1 MTATI
6 LQSELSSLIQ
16 DSRKKSPDV
25 RNAAEKSLGDLKSIS
40 ITSEAQL
47 AGDLLRKPHFVDP
60 FILACQSRNAK
71 LASSAVVCLQ
81 RLAAS
86 RALPRERLQDVVD
99 AFQEVTSNGLD
110 VQLKILQTL
119 PSLLQIYA
127 RDVEGN
133 LLAAILGVCGD
144 LQDNK
149 AGVVSSTAT
158 ATFQQ
163 LITTAYEK
171 VTREDALPEI
181 VTVDSLN
188 VGNTTIEVGAAGY
201 DAFRIFNDLCA
212 FANGAQL
219 EFLRIK
225 SVSLTFVMEL
235 IDGILHSSEE
245 VFQRHPE
252 QVEACRVYLMPAIMK
267 ILSAKQNFALT
278 VRALRILS
286 ILLTRHLKQI
296 LDESE
301 TAFYLVIRGLD
312 PSSGP
317 SWKRVLYL
325 EFLQRICSNA
335 GLLRQMFFLFDQQES
350 RNNTVANMIA
360 AFVRIASE
368 RPTLIGIGHQ
378 STVPFRRGGN
388 EDNGEGV
395 ASLEAAGVTGVISAT
410 ASAESNVTGISTEWS
425 TVKTP
430 YLDQLDKS
438 DVSEPPSTYV
448 YALVLNSVAA
458 FSEGLAKYVMPLSVQ
473 SKSQIQRQQRNDQ
486 NNEDEVGEGLEGA
499 ELARSDSVVATRSTS
514 GKYNMLI
521 NPLKLTKHPHF
532 EEVKTCAA
540 MIDECWPAFLATC
553 STFLNAALDA
563 DFYHLIVRAFQKL
576 TQVAGVLEL
585 TTPRDA
591 MLTTLAKAA
600 VPAGSVAA
608 STPNMFSKMQSRS
621 TSIVEVPSDTAPE
634 PSSET
639 DQRPG
644 FGTPRRS
651 IEQDRPSITTRNL
664 LCLRA
669 LINLGIALGAT
680 LNPDSW
686 FTILETLQQAERVIE
701 ISNRVLAQQSTK
713 DTNDATNSLVSRTSL
728 GAEISAVQTASR
740 RMFEG
745 TANYS
750 DTSLG
755 NILLA
760 LVRFSGTP
768 IPEINQDSVALSPIP
783 STPTTPQ
790 RRGRMHQYSR
800 SFSTSHTKSG
810 PEQDELQFFLSHMSE
825 IARLNLLR
833 LVSQPPVR
841 SGWAL
846 IFQSLFHVVGLT
858 ELPNSQRLQ
867 SIALMNRIVVE
878 SMKMLGED
886 DNAENAE
893 VQLRCLQVFH
903 SQYEMLYEDSSARA
917 ENTTLDF
924 EIHVRL
930 LDALHSVLESCN
942 NIDQNGWR
950 IILQLICSPYSPG
963 YHAKDVHSVPN
974 VSHDIVKARSAKLVQ
989 PSFGC
994 LQLVGSDFLAVL
1006 SITDLTNFIDGLW
1019 LFARQDDNLNIALTS
1034 TNFFWNIALYL
1045 QSLIG
1050 DREMPWEDGEVI
1062 GVPQSNNIEEASR
1075 EHSLITVWVSLVVR
1089 LIRMTSDNR
1098 EDVRDSSIRIF
1109 TRVLDLFGHNM
1120 SAALWITCLELA
1132 LQAMS
1137 THLQQATLNEESG
1150 WEKSLIMM
1158 TEALIDL
1165 STRHSALIT
1174 AGDKFPK
1181 LSQHIF
1187 EAFNAML
1194 ALGSLPVASVVYT
1207 SASSF
1212 LTVLDSCNAIRDHSA
1227 FAGLELWQARHPAD
1241 GMIMA
1246 NSSKS
1251 GGANADRTLEISNQ
1265 ESFTRHAEFFLKLH
1279 ELFPEQTMRQL
1290 DTSATLESMR
1300 KTIFACIHP
1309 PYTSDIN
1316 KLASEQER
1324 VLAMLPILYEK
1335 MTTNQ
1340 DEFVRFLLDFS
1351 RAALLD
1357 VKGEADGEEALLT
1370 KPKGRQRPTFVAF
1383 SCKCIDMLESILKKS
1398 ATTNASVVEVLD
1410 TLSEVIQSKYT
1421 STPQGTDPVLWRNAT
1436 RKVIS
1441 VIEVLMPDAPAR
1453 NTEEHSKDPHLIL
1466 TAVVNAATS
1475 ILGSGGLKDL
1485 AALPENTQILA
1496 DEAFDVESFM
1506 RLQKAINPKLARW
1519 DSSSPK
1525 AREICRSY
1533 MVLLLRTSFICA
1545 PFYGDLPPDLVESP
1559 LKSFSQIRPGTVCPP
1574 VFPPRLKIPYIAL
1587 DTLFNLASNLSPS
1600 QLTGTPSLAATAAPY
1615 LILRCAWSLKTF
1627 IADQPLRSLSPL
1639 PKPLRL
1645 DLYTVITKCLQTKT
1659 LDSAFTR
1666 SILFDV
1672 PNRQEGA
1679 SLGEGGARHLRLLY
1693 PLVLKFLAVW
1703 RRVPKLRG
1711 GGDWMEEEEA
1721 KGIERGLEEWLA
1733 VIGKDWELDDHEYL
1747 TQ

>member
-16 DSRKKSPDV
+16 DSKKKSPDV

-47 AGDLLRKPHFVDP
+47 AGDLVRRPHFVDP
-60 FILACQSRNAK
+60 FILACRSRNTK
-71 LASSAVVCLQ
+71 LVSSAVVCLQ

-163 LITTAYEK
+163 LITTVYEK
-171 VTREDALPEI
+171 VTREDSLPEV
-181 VTVDSLN
+181 VTVESLN
-188 VGNTTIEVGAAGY
+188 AGNTTIEVGAAGY

-286 ILLTRHLKQI
+286 ILLTRHLKQT

-312 PSSGP
+312 LGSGP

-335 GLLRQMFFLFDQQES
+335 GLLRQMFFLFDREEG

-395 ASLEAAGVTGVISAT
+395 TSLEAAGVAGVISAT

-458 FSEGLAKYVMPLSVQ
+458 FSEGLAKYIMPLSVQ
-473 SKSQIQRQQRNDQ
+473 SKSQTQRQQRNDQ
-486 NNEDEVGEGLEGA
+486 NNEDEMGEGLEGA
-499 ELARSDSVVATRSTS
+499 ELARSDSVVTTRSTS
-514 GKYNMLI
+514 GKYSMLI

-563 DFYHLIVRAFQKL
+563 DFYHVIVRAFQKL

-608 STPNMFSKMQSRS
+608 STPNMSSKTQSRS
-621 TSIVEVPSDTAPE
+621 ASIAEVPLDTASE

-644 FGTPRRS
+644 FGIPRRS
-651 IEQDRPSITTRNL
+651 IDQDRPSITTRNL

-686 FTILETLQQAERVIE
+686 FTILETLQQAECVIE

-713 DTNDATNSLVSRTSL
+713 DANDATNSLVSRTSL

-745 TANYS
+745 TASYS
-750 DTSLG
+750 DTSLN

-768 IPEINQDSVALSPIP
+768 IPEVHQDSAALSPIP

-800 SFSTSHTKSG
+800 SFSTLHAKSG
-810 PEQDELQFFLSHMSE
+810 PEQDELQFFLSHMGE

-833 LVSQPPVR
+833 LVSEPPIK
-841 SGWAL
+841 SGWTL

-858 ELPNSQRLQ
+858 EVPNSQRLQ
-867 SIALMNRIVVE
+867 PIALMNRIVVE
-878 SMKMLGED
+878 SMNMLGED
-886 DNAENAE
+886 NHAENAK
-893 VQLRCLQVFH
+893 VQLRCLQVFQ
-903 SQYEMLYEDSSARA
+903 SQYEILYDDSPARA

-942 NIDQNGWR
+942 NIDQNGWK

-963 YHAKDVHSVPN
+963 YPAKDVHGVPN
-974 VSHDIVKARSAKLVQ
+974 FAHDIVKARSPKLVQ

-994 LQLVGSDFLAVL
+994 LQLVGSDFLALL
-1006 SITDLTNFIDGLW
+1006 SITDLTNFIDALW

-1050 DREMPWEDGEVI
+1050 EREMPWEDGEVI
-1062 GVPQSNNIEEASR
+1062 GVPQLNNIEKANR
-1075 EHSLITVWVSLVVR
+1075 ERSLVEVWMFLVIR
-1089 LIRMTSDNR
+1089 LIRMTSNNR
-1098 EDVRDSSIRIF
+1098 EDVRDSAIRIF

-1120 SAALWITCLELA
+1120 SAALWTTCLELA

-1137 THLQQATLNEESG
+1137 AHLQQATLKKESS
-1150 WEKSLIMM
+1150 WEKSLVMM

-1165 STRHSALIT
+1165 STRQSALIT
-1174 AGDKFPK
+1174 SGDKFPK

-1212 LTVLDSCNAIRDHSA
+1212 LTILGSCNAIRDHSA
-1227 FAGLELWQARHPAD
+1227 SAGLELWQARHPAD
-1241 GMIMA
+1241 STTTV
-1246 NSSKS
+1246 NSKS
-1251 GGANADRTLEISNQ
+1251 GGANADRPPETSNQ

-1290 DTSATLESMR
+1290 DASATLESMH

-1340 DEFVRFLLDFS
+1340 DEFVRFLLGFS
-1351 RAALLD
+1351 RAALLS
-1357 VKGEADGEEALLT
+1357 VKGEVDGEEALLV

-1398 ATTNASVVEVLD
+1398 TTTDASVAAVLD

-1436 RKVIS
+1436 RKVIG
-1441 VIEVLMPDAPAR
+1441 VIEVLMPEAPAR
-1453 NTEEHSKDPHLIL
+1453 NIVEHSRDPYLIL
-1466 TAVVNAATS
+1466 TAVVNVATS
-1475 ILGSGGLKDL
+1475 ILGSGGLKNL
-1485 AALPENTQILA
+1485 AALPENTQIIA
-1496 DEAFDVESFM
+1496 DEAFDIESFM
-1506 RLQKAINPKLARW
+1506 HLQKVVNPRLARW

-1525 AREICRSY
+1525 ARETCRSY

-1545 PFYGDLPPDLVESP
+1545 PFYGDLPPDLVKSP
-1559 LKSFSQIRPGTVCPP
+1559 LESFSEIRPGTVCPP

-1587 DTLFNLASNLSPS
+1587 DTLFNLASDSSSS
-1600 QLTGTPSLAATAAPY
+1600 QPAETPSLAATAAPY

-1639 PKPLRL
+1639 PKPLRF
-1645 DLYTVITKCLQTKT
+1645 DLYTIVTKCLQTKT

-1666 SILFDV
+1666 SSLFGA
-1672 PNRQEGA
+1672 PNSQEGA

-1693 PLVLKFLAVW
+1693 PPILKFLAVW

-1721 KGIERGLEEWLA
+1721 RGIERGLEEWLS
-1733 VIGKDWELDDHEYL
+1733 VIGKDWVLDDHEYL
-1747 TQ
+1747 T

>member
-16 DSRKKSPDV
+16 DSRRKSPDV
-25 RNAAEKSLGDLKSIS
+25 RNAAEKSLADLKSIS

-71 LASSAVVCLQ
+71 LASSAVICLQ

-99 AFQEVTSNGLD
+99 AFQQVTANGLD

-163 LITTAYEK
+163 LITTVYEK
-171 VTREDALPEI
+171 ATREDALPEV
-181 VTVDSLN
+181 VTVESLN
-188 VGNTTIEVGAAGY
+188 VGGTTIEVGAAGY

-235 IDGILHSSEE
+235 IGGILHSSEE

-286 ILLTRHLKQI
+286 ILFTRHLKQT
-296 LDESE
+296 LGEAE

-312 PSSGP
+312 PGSGP

-335 GLLRQMFFLFDQQES
+335 GLLRQMFSLFDQQER
-350 RNNTVANMIA
+350 RNNTVADMIA

-378 STVPFRRGGN
+378 STIPFRRGGN

-395 ASLEAAGVTGVISAT
+395 ASLEAAGVAGVIGAT

-458 FSEGLAKYVMPLSVQ
+458 FSEGLAKFIMPLSVH
-473 SKSQIQRQQRNDQ
+473 SKSQIQRQQRIDQ
-486 NNEDEVGEGLEGA
+486 NNEDEMGEELEGA
-499 ELARSDSVVATRSTS
+499 ELARSDSAVTTRSAS

-521 NPLKLTKHPHF
+521 NPLKLTKHPHL
-532 EEVKTCAA
+532 EDVKTCAA

-563 DFYHLIVRAFQKL
+563 DFYHVIVRAFQKL

-608 STPNMFSKMQSRS
+608 SMPNLSGKTQSRS
-621 TSIVEVPSDTAPE
+621 TSVAEVPPDTASE
-634 PSSET
+634 ALSET

-644 FGTPRRS
+644 FSTPRRS

-713 DTNDATNSLVSRTSL
+713 DANDATNSLISRTSL

-745 TANYS
+745 TASYS
-750 DTSLG
+750 DTALS

-760 LVRFSGTP
+760 LVRFSGTS
-768 IPEINQDSVALSPIP
+768 IPEIKQDAAALSPIP
-783 STPTTPQ
+783 STPATPQ
-790 RRGRMHQYSR
+790 HRGRMHQYSR
-800 SFSTSHTKSG
+800 SFSSSHAKSG

-833 LVSQPPVR
+833 LVSEPPVK

-846 IFQSLFHVVGLT
+846 IFQSLFHVVGLS
-858 ELPNSQRLQ
+858 EVPHSQRLQ

-878 SMKMLGED
+878 SMNMVGED
-886 DNAENAE
+886 DNARNAE
-893 VQLRCLQVFH
+893 VQLRCLQVFQ
-903 SQYEMLYEDSSARA
+903 SQYELLYGVSSIKA
-917 ENTTLDF
+917 ENATLDF

-942 NIDQNGWR
+942 NIDQSGWT

-963 YHAKDVHSVPN
+963 CHAKDVQGVPN
-974 VSHDIVKARSAKLVQ
+974 VGRDIVKARSSKLVQ

-994 LQLVGSDFLAVL
+994 LQLVGSDFLAHL
-1006 SITDLTNFIDGLW
+1006 SVADLTNFIDALW

-1050 DREMPWEDGEVI
+1050 NREMPWEGGEVI
-1062 GVPQSNNIEEASR
+1062 DVSRSNNIEGPNR
-1075 EHSLITVWVSLVVR
+1075 ESSLIAAWMLLVRR
-1089 LIRMTSDNR
+1089 LIRMTSDGR

-1109 TRVLDLFGHNM
+1109 TRILDLFGHQM

-1137 THLQQATLNEESG
+1137 IHLQQATLNEESG
-1150 WEKSLIMM
+1150 WEKSLMMM
-1158 TEALIDL
+1158 TEALLDL
-1165 STRHSALIT
+1165 ATRQSALIT
-1174 AGDKFPK
+1174 SGDKFPQ
-1181 LSQHIF
+1181 LSQHMF

-1207 SASSF
+1207 SASSL
-1212 LTVLDSCNAIRDHSA
+1212 LTVLDSCHAIRDQSA
-1227 FAGLELWQARHPAD
+1227 LAGLGLWQARHPAD
-1241 GMIMA
+1241 SITTA
-1246 NSSKS
+1246 NSSRP
-1251 GGANADRTLEISNQ
+1251 GGAHTDRVLETSNQ
-1265 ESFTRHAEFFLKLH
+1265 ESFTQHAEFFLKLH

-1290 DTSATLESMR
+1290 DTSATLKSVR

-1309 PYTSDIN
+1309 PYTSDVN
-1316 KLASEQER
+1316 KLASEQEK

-1335 MTTNQ
+1335 MSTNQ
-1340 DEFVRFLLDFS
+1340 DEFVRFLLAFS

-1357 VKGEADGEEALLT
+1357 VNGDVNGEEALLT
-1370 KPKGRQRPTFVAF
+1370 KPRGYQKPTFVAF
-1383 SCKCIDMLESILKKS
+1383 SCKCIDMLESILKNS
-1398 ATTNASVVEVLD
+1398 TTTNASLVEVLN
-1410 TLSEVIQSKYT
+1410 TLSEVIRSKYT
-1421 STPQGTDPVLWRNAT
+1421 VTPQGTDPVLWRNAT

-1441 VIEVLMPDAPAR
+1441 VVEALMPDAPAH
-1453 NTEEHSKDPHLIL
+1453 NTVEHSKDAHLVL
-1466 TAVVNAATS
+1466 TAVVRVATS

-1485 AALPENTQILA
+1485 AARPENTQIIA
-1496 DEAFDVESFM
+1496 DEAFDIESFM
-1506 RLQKAINPKLARW
+1506 RLQKAVHPKLARW

-1525 AREICRSY
+1525 AREICRNY
-1533 MVLLLRTSFICA
+1533 MALLLRTSLTCT
-1545 PFYGDLPPDLVESP
+1545 PFYGDLPPDLVKSP
-1559 LKSFSQIRPGTVCPP
+1559 LQSFSQIRPGTVCPP
-1574 VFPPRLKIPYIAL
+1574 IVPPRTKIPYIAL
-1587 DTLFNLASNLSPS
+1587 DTLFNLASGPSPS
-1600 QLTGTPSLAATAAPY
+1600 QPPEIPSLAATAAPY

-1645 DLYTVITKCLQTKT
+1645 DLYNIVTKCLQTKT

-1666 SILFDV
+1666 SSLFNV
-1672 PNRQEGA
+1672 PNGHEGA
-1679 SLGEGGARHLRLLY
+1679 SLGEGGTRHLRLLY

-1721 KGIERGLEEWLA
+1721 RGIERGLEEWLS
-1733 VIGKDWELDDHEYL
+1733 VIGKDWEPDDQENL
-1747 TQ
+1747 T